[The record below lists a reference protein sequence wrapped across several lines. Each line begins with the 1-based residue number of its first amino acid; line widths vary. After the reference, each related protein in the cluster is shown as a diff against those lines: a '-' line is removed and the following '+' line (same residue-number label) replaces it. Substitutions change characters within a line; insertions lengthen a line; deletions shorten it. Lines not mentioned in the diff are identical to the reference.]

1 MKEFIYE
8 IYLDKLDDGDN
19 IIKLIDNLLPEEK
32 KNFLEKLVKKCEFT
46 KEEFFSNKDNK
57 KIKLLC
63 YLNEAKKL
71 DINNIGKL
79 PIILKEIN
87 VYIDEGLILKKNLEE
102 FLNLKQKDNNE
113 GEEKNENELLE
124 IKTDKVIKED
134 NETMILQKLRLINIV
149 INDYNPKKKYDEL
162 IQTIRDIDGIIS
174 QLNSIKNTLIIFHR
188 NKYHKEITKI
198 EDITNN
204 SEDKAIELFRNQK
217 MTDDITNLFKLK
229 PICEAINEIKELLL
243 FKKVYEYTQ
252 GKNTEERFNNTLDK
266 LYSIKYTYI
275 DNPHDLGI
283 IFKDLENVFENIKEE
298 LIKQEESKVD
308 VYLKEMID
316 FFHIDDI
323 SEQKNLKIIIKS
335 KKYEFIIKCMK
346 FFFDNFAKKRLSLPK
361 YIELSTMKLKDLIKT
376 LKKLKEDNIFDY
388 ESKCNYYK
396 VYTSLYEK
404 KEAIEFLL
412 NKIDTNLN
420 DLKAKF
426 DPSIK
431 IISIKD
437 IDDANVCL
445 NLFKSF
451 INNKIPDI
459 IRYIQNLDEGTI
471 QKFVNYSNHYIS
483 IIELDRKE

>member
-335 KKYEFIIKCMK
+335 KKYEVIIKSMK

-388 ESKCNYYK
+388 ESKGNYYK